1 MTMRRTATGSAAQRF
16 GAALA
21 VVVLAAIV
29 LPAPLAHSA
38 PGNSDGDV
46 EQRVQAILS
55 KMTLEQKVDMIS
67 GVEDFYIRAYPD
79 LGVPALRM
87 ADGPLGV
94 RNAEPPSTL
103 MAGGISLAASWDTKL
118 AEQEGVQIGRDARSR
133 GVHFMLGPAFN
144 IYRAPMD
151 GRNFEYMGEDPYL
164 AGKIAVG
171 YIEGMQSQGV
181 SATAKHFVANNSEFD
196 RHNTDSIVDERTLR
210 EIYLPAFEA
219 AVKEAHVRA
228 VMDSYNL
235 TNGTHMTQNAPL
247 NIDVL
252 KKEWGFTG
260 ILMSDW
266 TSTYDAV
273 AAANGGLDIEMPSG
287 KHMNREQ
294 LLPAVQKG
302 LVSVATIDDKVRRIL
317 RVAIEF
323 GWLDREQED
332 LSISRYNR
340 EGDQVALQVARE
352 GAVLL
357 KNDGNLLPL
366 KKNEIKSVLVVGPDA
381 YPAVPVGGGS
391 ARAVPFEAVS
401 FLQGISDYVG
411 SAGKVYYSPGLR
423 TVQQMAHDT
432 TFSTTASGDQSGL
445 QAEYFTN
452 PDLQG
457 NPYLSRTEQHVDF
470 GQPSQA
476 NLPEESVSS
485 RWTGYYTPR
494 AAGKFDLFVGSTGE
508 DGGSYRLYVD
518 DKLVLDDWTVS
529 KELLGVATLTFDTN
543 PHKIVLEHHGH
554 SRWHGRHLRMGIV
567 AEGSYVLPD
576 AKKLAAQADVVVV
589 AVGFDPDSEAEGADR
604 TFHLPPG
611 QDELIQAMSAANKNV
626 IVLLTAGG
634 GVDMNAWLEQI
645 PALLQVWYPGQE
657 GGKAAAEILFGEVNP
672 SGRLPATFERH
683 WADNPVHDSYYP
695 AEATNRVVY
704 KEGVFVGYRGYE
716 HNGTK
721 PLFPFGYGLS
731 YTTFK
736 YANLTIKPAD
746 STTKSNGLAAPLYQI
761 SFDVTNTG
769 TREGAD
775 VAQVYVSDPQSRV
788 PRPAKELKGFARI
801 NLQPGETK
809 TSTITLDSRAFAYYD
824 TAAKQWRT
832 DATEYQ
838 ILVGRSSQDIQLR
851 GGVTP
856 PAAATPS
863 ANDK

>member
-1 MTMRRTATGSAAQRF
+1 MTMKRKATSPSLRKIAVLSLLLFLASLAVAAPP
-16 GAALA
+16 AALR
-21 VVVLAAIV
+21 
-29 LPAPLAHSA
+29 P
-38 PGNSDGDV
+38 GDV
-46 EQRVQAILS
+46 EQRVQAILDR
-55 KMTLEQKVDMIS
+55 MTLDEKIDMIG
-67 GVEDFYIRAYPD
+67 GVDSFYIRAYPQ
-79 LGVPALRM
+79 LGVPRLRM
-87 ADGPLGV
+87 SDGPLGV
-94 RNAEPPSTL
+94 RNAEPPSTA
-103 MAGGISLAASWDTKL
+103 MAGGISLAASWDPQL
-118 AEQEGVQIGRDARSR
+118 AEQEGVQIGRDARAR
-133 GVHFMLGPAFN
+133 GVHFMLGPGFN

-151 GRNFEYMGEDPYL
+151 GRNFEYLGEDPYL
-164 AGKIAVG
+164 AGRIATG

-181 SATAKHFVANNSEFD
+181 SATAKHFAGNNSEFD
-196 RHNTDSIVDERTLR
+196 RHNTDSIIDERTLR

-219 AVKEAHVRA
+219 AVKQAHVRA

-235 TNGTHMTQNAPL
+235 TNGSHMTQNAPL
-247 NIDVL
+247 NIDIL

-294 LLPAVQKG
+294 LLPAIQKG

-323 GWLDREQED
+323 GWLDREQTD
-332 LSISRYNR
+332 LAISRYNR
-340 EGDQVALQVARE
+340 EGDQVALQAARE

-366 KKNEIKSVLVVGPDA
+366 KKDQIKSVLVVGPDA

-411 SAGKVYYSPGLR
+411 NAAQVYYSPGLP
-423 TVQQMAHDT
+423 TVQEMADQT
-432 TFSTTASGDQSGL
+432 FFSTTASGDTPGL
-445 QAEYFTN
+445 HAEHFKN
-452 PDLQG
+452 ADLQG
-457 NPYLSRTEQHVDF
+457 TPDLSRTDEHVDF
-470 GQPSQA
+470 GEPGGKQG
-476 NLPEESVSS
+476 LPEEAASS
-485 RWTGYYTPR
+485 RWTGYYTPH
-494 AAGKFDLFVGSTGE
+494 APGKFDLFVSSTGE
-508 DGGSYRLYVD
+508 DGGYYRAYVD
-518 DKLVLDDWTVS
+518 DKIVLDDWTIS

-543 PHKIVLEHHGH
+543 AHKIVLEHHGR

-576 AKKLAAQADVVVV
+576 AKKLAAKSDVVVI
-589 AVGFDPDSEAEGADR
+589 AVGFAPDSEGEGADR
-604 TFHLPPG
+604 TFRLPPG
-611 QDELIQAMSAANKNV
+611 QDELIQEMAAANKNA
-626 IVLLTAGG
+626 IVVLTSGG
-634 GVDMNAWLEQI
+634 GVDMSDWLDRV
-645 PALLQVWYPGQE
+645 PALLQVWYPGQQ
-657 GGKAAAEILFGEVNP
+657 GGKAAAEILFGDVNP

-683 WADNPVHDSYYP
+683 WEDNPVHDSYYP
-695 AEATNRVVY
+695 AEGTTRVVY

-736 YANLTIKPAD
+736 YANLTIKAAD
-746 STTKSNGLAAPLYQI
+746 PSAKSDGLSAPLYQV

-769 TREGAD
+769 ASAGAD
-775 VAQVYVSDPQSRV
+775 VGQLYVSDTRATV

-801 NLQPGETK
+801 DLKAGETK
-809 TSTITLDSRAFAYYD
+809 TATVTLDGRSFSYYD
-824 TAAKQWRT
+824 ADAKKWRG
-832 DATEYQ
+832 DQGEYQ
-838 ILVGRSSQDIQLR
+838 ILVGRSSQDIQLH
-851 GGVTP
+851 GAVTL
-856 PAAATPS
+856 PAVAPTS